1 MGADADELD
10 VRLILSITRS
20 LFLWFTVAGVL
31 NIQQGKGTNS
41 SLDKTFE
48 AVGDR
53 RVNTLSRIP

>member
-10 VRLILSITRS
+10 VHLILSITRRS
-20 LFLWFTVAGVL
+20 LFLWFTVADLL

-48 AVGDR
+48 AVGD
-53 RVNTLSRIP
+53 SEGEHFI